1 MSPVFFMREGIM
13 FDSAVGEFLADLELA
28 GRAPLTRKRHRVE
41 LGLLGRWIASEG
53 LQWEDMSRKQL
64 QGYLRQRASLSAS
77 ARANMLCSFRVFFTW
92 SVDQEYIARS
102 PAVNLKTPQ
111 RPHPLPRALTLAQVR
126 QLVTHLAGGTGRR
139 ARRDEAL
146 LLTALYAGLR
156 GCELATLRWPAVDL
170 QDRVIAIRLSKM
182 GKGRAVP
189 IHPALLDV
197 LISWRDMQQLDQA
210 APVFALGDAPIAA
223 GRVVKI
229 ARRAAA
235 GSGVQFTA
243 HQLRHTF
250 ATWALRRSK
259 NLYAVSKSL
268 GHSQLRQTEIYVSAE
283 VDDLRSAVDQLPAV
297 DSW

>member
-1 MSPVFFMREGIM
+1 MLLDTAI
-13 FDSAVGEFLADLELA
+13 GEFVADLELA

-41 LGLLGRWIASEG
+41 LGLLGRWIADEG
-53 LQWEDMSRKQL
+53 LQWEELTRKQL
-64 QGYLRQRASLSAS
+64 QGYLRTRAGLSAS

-92 SVDQEYIARS
+92 SVDQEYMAKS
-102 PAVNLKTPQ
+102 PAVNFKTPQ
-111 RPHPLPRALTLAQVR
+111 RPHPLPRALTLHQVR
-126 QLVTHLAGGTGRR
+126 QLLDHLAAAAGRR

-156 GCELATLRWPAVDL
+156 GCELANLRWPMVDL
-170 QDRVIAIRLSKM
+170 QAGVIAIRISKM

-197 LISWRDMQQLDQA
+197 LEKWREMQQFDSS
-210 APVFALGDAPIAA
+210 APVFSLDHSPIGA

-243 HQLRHTF
+243 HELRHTF
-250 ATWALRRSK
+250 ATWTLRRSK

-283 VDDLRSAVDQLPAV
+283 VSDLRDAVNQLPGV
-297 DSW
+297 DGW

>member
-1 MSPVFFMREGIM
+1 MLLDTAI
-13 FDSAVGEFLADLELA
+13 GEFLADLELA
-28 GRAPLTRKRHRVE
+28 GRAVLTRKRHRVE

-53 LQWEDMSRKQL
+53 LQWQQMSRKQL
-64 QGYLRQRASLSAS
+64 QGYLRQRAGLSAS

-102 PAVNLKTPQ
+102 PAVNFKTPQ
-111 RPHPLPRALTLAQVR
+111 RARPLPRALTLHQVR
-126 QLVTHLAGGTGRR
+126 QLVDHLANGTGRR

-156 GCELATLRWPAVDL
+156 GCELAKLHWSMVDL
-170 QDRVIAIRLSKM
+170 DAGVIAILLSKM
-182 GKGRAVP
+182 NKGRAVP

-197 LISWRDMQQLDQA
+197 LTRWRDLQHLDSSS
-210 APVFALGDAPIAA
+210 PVFSLDDTPIAA

-229 ARRAAA
+229 AQRARA
-235 GSGVQFTA
+235 GSGVQFTT
-243 HQLRHTF
+243 HELRHTF
-250 ATWALRRSK
+250 ATWALRKSK

-283 VDDLRSAVDQLPAV
+283 VSDLRDAVNQLPGV
-297 DSW
+297 SDW

>member
-1 MSPVFFMREGIM
+1 MQLDTAI
-13 FDSAVGEFLADLELA
+13 GEFLADLELA
-28 GRAPLTRKRHRVE
+28 GRAVLTRKRHRVE
-41 LGLLGRWIASEG
+41 LGLLGRWIGSEG
-53 LQWEDMSRKQL
+53 LQWEELTRKQL
-64 QGYLRQRASLSAS
+64 QGYLRQRAGLSAS

-102 PAVNLKTPQ
+102 PAVNFRTPL
-111 RPHPLPRALTLAQVR
+111 RPKPLPRALTLHQVR
-126 QLVTHLAGGTGRR
+126 DLVAHLVAGAGPR

-156 GCELATLRWPAVDL
+156 GCELANLRWPAVDL
-170 QDRVIAIRLSKM
+170 DAGVIAIELSKM

-197 LISWRDMQQLDQA
+197 LKKWRAIQQLNPS
-210 APVFALGDAPIAA
+210 APVFSLDGTAIRA

-229 ARRAAA
+229 AQRVRA
-235 GSGVQFTA
+235 GSGVQFTT
-243 HQLRHTF
+243 HELRHTF
-250 ATWALRRSK
+250 ATWALRKSK

-283 VDDLRSAVDQLPAV
+283 VSDLRDAVNQLPGVA
-297 DSW
+297 DW

>member
-1 MSPVFFMREGIM
+1 MQLENAI
-13 FDSAVGEFLADLELA
+13 GEFVTDLELA
-28 GRAPLTRKRHRVE
+28 GRAVLTRKRHRVE
-41 LGLLGRWIASEG
+41 LGLLGRWIESEQ
-53 LQWEDMSRKQL
+53 LQWQELSRKQL
-64 QGYLRQRASLSAS
+64 QGYLRQRAGLSAS

-92 SVDQEYIARS
+92 SLDQEYIDRS
-102 PAVNLKTPQ
+102 PAVNFKTPQ
-111 RPHPLPRALTLAQVR
+111 RSKPLPRALTLLQVR
-126 QLVTHLAGGTGRR
+126 QLLDHLAAGAGRR

-156 GCELATLRWPAVDL
+156 GCELATLHWSGVDINAG
-170 QDRVIAIRLSKM
+170 VIGIRISKM

-197 LISWRDMQQLDQA
+197 LISWRKLQGLDSS
-210 APVFALGDAPIAA
+210 APVFSLDSKPIAP

-229 ARRAAA
+229 AQKVRA
-235 GSGVQFTA
+235 GSGVQFTT
-243 HQLRHTF
+243 HELRHTF
-250 ATWALRRSK
+250 ATWTLRKSK

-283 VDDLRSAVDQLPAV
+283 VEDLRSAVDQLPAV

>member
-1 MSPVFFMREGIM
+1 MLLDTAI
-13 FDSAVGEFLADLELA
+13 GEFLADLELA
-28 GRAPLTRKRHRVE
+28 GRAVLTRKRHRVE

-53 LQWEDMSRKQL
+53 LQWQDMSRKQL
-64 QGYLRQRASLSAS
+64 QGYLRQRAGLSAS

-92 SVDQEYIARS
+92 SIDQEYIARS
-102 PAVNLKTPQ
+102 PAVNFKTPQ
-111 RPHPLPRALTLAQVR
+111 RPHPLPRALTLHQVR
-126 QLVTHLAGGTGRR
+126 QLVIYLAAGAGRR
-139 ARRDEAL
+139 ARRDEAP

-156 GCELATLRWPAVDL
+156 GCELATLCWSAVDL

-197 LISWRDMQQLDQA
+197 LISWREIQQLESSS
-210 APVFALGDAPIAA
+210 PVFSLDNTAITA

-229 ARRAAA
+229 ARRVSA
-235 GSGVQFTA
+235 GSGVQFTT
-243 HQLRHTF
+243 HELRHTF

-283 VDDLRSAVDQLPAV
+283 VSDLRDAVNQLPGVAE
-297 DSW
+297 W